1 MKIRL
6 DINNKAHLQ
15 RIKYVLGDYVMS
27 NLAWLTYNIV
37 RFQMGHTSGNYYTL
51 DNYLT
56 SKIVVLGQLI
66 FPLLM
71 MVTYIFS
78 GYYNNVCRKSRV
90 QELLTTMASSVINTL
105 MIFFLAL
112 INDVI
117 GVRGTDYEMILIL
130 WALLFGFVYLV
141 RAIITNIASRQIKSR
156 KWTFPTLIIG
166 CGSAAMAFVNKLNSR
181 RKSSGYEVKG
191 FVNIPGENPV
201 KGNPL
206 PCYELDELQEVC
218 KRENIWELIVVPSRD
233 DTPQTMNAINHLFA
247 LGLPIMISPEYFN
260 KMQTPVSISDI
271 YGEPL
276 VNISRSSMS
285 DSGKNLKR
293 AIDVMVSLAA
303 LVVLSPLYAIVSII
317 IKATSPGPIFY
328 LQERVGL
335 HNKPFNIIKFRSMV
349 ENAESSGKPQLTSD
363 NDPRITPFGRF
374 MRKYRIDELPQF
386 WNVLKG
392 EMSIVGPRPERQYY
406 VDQIIKRVPAYA
418 LLHQVRPGITSMGM
432 VKYGYAQN
440 VDEMVERV
448 AYDLMYLNNMSL
460 LNDIKILIYTV
471 KIVFTGRGM

>member
-56 SKIVVLGQLI
+56 SKIVLLGQLI

-349 ENAESSGKPQLTSD
+349 ENAEPSGKPQLTSD

>member
-56 SKIVVLGQLI
+56 SKIVLLGQLI

-117 GVRGTDYEMILIL
+117 GVRGTDYEMIFIL

-448 AYDLMYLNNMSL
+448 AFDLMYLNNMSL

>member
-56 SKIVVLGQLI
+56 SKIVLLGQLI

-117 GVRGTDYEMILIL
+117 GVRGTDYEMIFIL

-166 CGSAAMAFVNKLNSR
+166 SGSAAMAFVNKLNSR
-181 RKSSGYEVKG
+181 RKSSGYEIKG

-206 PCYELDELQEVC
+206 PCYELDELHEVC
-218 KRENIWELIVVPSRD
+218 KRDNIWELIVVPSRD

-293 AIDVMVSLAA
+293 AIDVVVSLAA

-317 IKATSPGPIFY
+317 IKSTSPGPIFY

-349 ENAESSGKPQLTSD
+349 ENAESSGQPQLTSD

-392 EMSIVGPRPERQYY
+392 EMSIVGPRPERQFY

-440 VDEMVERV
+440 VEEMVERV

>member
-6 DINNKAHLQ
+6 DLNNKAHLQ
-15 RIKYVLGDYVMS
+15 RIKYVLGDFVMS
-27 NLAWLTYNIV
+27 NLAWFCYNII
-37 RFQMGHTSGNYYTL
+37 RYQTGNVIGYG
-51 DNYLT
+51 NMSSYLT
-56 SKIVVLGQLI
+56 SKMVLLGQLF

-71 MVTYIFS
+71 MVTYAFS

-90 QELLTTMASSVINTL
+90 QELLTTLASSGINTL
-105 MIFFLAL
+105 LIFFLAL

-117 GVRGTDYEMILIL
+117 GVRGNDYEMILIL

-141 RAIITNIASRQIKSR
+141 RATITNIASREIKSR

-166 CGSAAMAFVNKLNSR
+166 SGSAAVAFVEKLNR
-181 RKSSGYEVKG
+181 RRESTGYEVKG
-191 FVNIPGENPV
+191 YINIPGENPV

-206 PCYELDELQEVC
+206 PCYDLSQIKEVC
-218 KRENIWELIVVPSRD
+218 DREGIWELIVVPTRD
-233 DTPQTMNAINHLFA
+233 DTHQIMNAINKLFS
-247 LGLPIMISPEYFN
+247 LGLPINISPERFN
-260 KMQTPVSISDI
+260 MMQTPVRIADI

-285 DSGKNLKR
+285 DSGKNIKR
-293 AIDVMVSLAA
+293 ALDIIVSAIA
-303 LVVLSPLYAIVSII
+303 LILLLPFYAIVAAI
-317 IKATSPGPIFY
+317 IKITSPGPVFY
-328 LQERVGL
+328 LQERIGL

-349 ENAESSGKPQLTSD
+349 HNAEADGKPQLSSD

-392 EMSIVGPRPERQYY
+392 EMSLVGPRPERKFYS
-406 VDQIIKRVPAYA
+406 DQITPRIPAYA
-418 LLHQVRPGITSMGM
+418 LLHQVHPGITSMGM
-432 VKYGYAQN
+432 VKFGYAKD

-448 AYDLMYLNNMSL
+448 RYDLIYLNNMSL
-460 LNDIKILIYTV
+460 LNDIKILIYTI

>member
-15 RIKYVLGDYVMS
+15 RIKYVVGDYVMS
-27 NLAWLTYNIV
+27 NLAWFTYNIV
-37 RFQMGHTSGNYYTL
+37 RYFMGNVAGYGNLGT
-51 DNYLT
+51 YL
-56 SKIVVLGQLI
+56 SSNMVVLGQI
-66 FPLLM
+66 FFPLLM
-71 MVTYIFS
+71 MVTYVFS

-90 QELLTTMASSVINTL
+90 QELLTTIASSGINTL

-117 GVRGTDYEMILIL
+117 GLRGHDYEMIFIL

-141 RAIITNIASRQIKSR
+141 RFFITNSASRQIKSR
-156 KWTFPTLIIG
+156 RWTFPTLIVG
-166 CGSAAMAFVNKLNSR
+166 SGSAAVAFAKKLDSM
-181 RKSSGYEVKG
+181 RKSTGHEIKG

-206 PCYELDELQEVC
+206 PHYELDELKEVC
-218 KRENIWELIVVPSRD
+218 EREGIWELIVVPSRD
-233 DTPQTMNAINHLFA
+233 DLHQNMNAINKLFA
-247 LGLPIMISPEYFN
+247 LGLPIMISPERFN
-260 KMQTPVSISDI
+260 MMQTQVRISDI

-285 DSGKNLKR
+285 DSGKNIKR
-293 AIDVMVSLAA
+293 AIDIVVSVLA
-303 LVVLSPLYAIVSII
+303 LIMLTPVYAIVACI
-317 IKATSPGPIFY
+317 IKSTSPGPIFY
-328 LQERVGL
+328 LQERIGL
-335 HNKPFNIIKFRSMV
+335 HNKPFSIIKFRSMV
-349 ENAESSGKPQLTSD
+349 KDAESAGKPQLSSD
-363 NDPRITPFGRF
+363 DDPRITPFGHF

-392 EMSIVGPRPERQYY
+392 DMSIVGPRPERKYY
-406 VDQIIKRVPAYA
+406 IDQIIQRVPAYA

-432 VKYGYAQN
+432 VKYGYAKN
-440 VDEMVERV
+440 ADEMVERV
-448 AYDLMYLNNMSL
+448 KYDLMYLDNMSL
-460 LNDIKILIYTV
+460 LNDLKILIYTI

>member
-56 SKIVVLGQLI
+56 SKIVLLGQLI

-117 GVRGTDYEMILIL
+117 GVRGTDYEMIFIL

-293 AIDVMVSLAA
+293 AIAVMVSLAA

-349 ENAESSGKPQLTSD
+349 ENAEPSGKPQLTSD

-460 LNDIKILIYTV
+460 LNDLKILIYTI

>member
-56 SKIVVLGQLI
+56 SKIVLLGQLI

-117 GVRGTDYEMILIL
+117 GVRGTDYEMIFIL

-303 LVVLSPLYAIVSII
+303 LIVLSPLYAIVSII

>member
-37 RFQMGHTSGNYYTL
+37 RFQMGHTSGHYYTL

-56 SKIVVLGQLI
+56 SKIVLLGQLI

-117 GVRGTDYEMILIL
+117 GVRGTDYEMIFIL

-166 CGSAAMAFVNKLNSR
+166 CGSAAIAFVNKLNSR

-303 LVVLSPLYAIVSII
+303 LIVLSPLYAIVSII

>member
-56 SKIVVLGQLI
+56 SKIVLLGQLI

-117 GVRGTDYEMILIL
+117 GVRGTDYEMIFIL

-218 KRENIWELIVVPSRD
+218 ERENIWELIVVPSRD